1 MTYDYWMSKHNRN
14 SYNNAGAK
22 IKSYVHY
29 DKAYDNAF
37 WNGSVM
43 TYGDG
48 SDTYFDALT
57 SIDVAGHEIGHA
69 VCEYTAGLVYSYESG
84 AMNEGFSDI
93 WGACIEAFGKNGG
106 TANANT
112 WLIGEDIE
120 RRAGHAALRSMSNPN
135 SEGQPDTYLGTSWY
149 SGSGDNGGVH
159 YNSGVLNHWFYRLS
173 VGGSGTNDNGTAF
186 NVSAIGIDK
195 AAQIAYRLESV
206 YLSSNSNYQAAAN
219 FGATAAA
226 DLYGAGSAEEVATI
240 EAFKAVGLT
249 VAGSGGGGGTGGGGG
264 AEVCS
269 SATGISVSRR
279 KWKYYTVS
287 VPAGATNLSVSTSG
301 GSGDADLYVRFGAN
315 PTKTSYAAKSENAN
329 NNESVSINNPS
340 AGTWNIGIYG
350 YASSSGI
357 SLEACTT
364 GGSLMGFAGDK
375 LKFDSDADGAV
386 EMKVYPNP
394 ANETLNIDLGINIAE
409 GSKVKIVSV
418 TGQELMSFD
427 ADQLKG
433 GIDVTSLPKGVY
445 TVTAYDGKSKV
456 TERFVKQ

>member
-1 MTYDYWMSKHNRN
+1 
-14 SYNNAGAK
+14 
-22 IKSYVHY
+22 
-29 DKAYDNAF
+29 
-37 WNGSVM
+37 
-43 TYGDG
+43 
-48 SDTYFDALT
+48 
-57 SIDVAGHEIGHA
+57 
-69 VCEYTAGLVYSYESG
+69 
-84 AMNEGFSDI
+84 
-93 WGACIEAFGKNGG
+93 
-106 TANANT
+106 
-112 WLIGEDIE
+112 
-120 RRAGHAALRSMSNPN
+120 MSNPN